1 MSQAGSGHA
10 TASPDAELLRLAVRF
25 RRLASAL
32 HELVASP
39 GHGDAQASEAAL
51 LARRQ
56 RCAALRLA
64 EVAATTEAGR
74 LAKALV
80 LLAVAH
86 RDPAGNLAWDT
97 ATECLGISLARDL
110 VGPPGAGEPR
120 R

>member
-1 MSQAGSGHA
+1 MSQADSGHTA
-10 TASPDAELLRLAVRF
+10 ASPDAELLRQAVRF
-25 RRLASAL
+25 RGLDSAF
-32 HELVASP
+32 HELIASP
-39 GHGDAQASEAAL
+39 DLSDAQASEAAL

-56 RCAALRLA
+56 RRAALRLA
-64 EVAATTEAGR
+64 EMAATTEAGR

-110 VGPPGAGEPR
+110 VGPSSAGEAAR
-120 R
+120 